1 MSGSAVPK
9 REAPYDLVVIG
20 GGSAGL
26 VASDFAARLGARV
39 ALIEA
44 HRIGGDC
51 TWTGCV
57 PSKALL
63 RAARA
68 AHEVRTAGRFGIVAP
83 SAQVDMGRV
92 VAHVRRAVQAVY
104 TMETPDVLAE
114 RGIEVFIGHTEFAD
128 ATAVRVGERTLH
140 ARRFLITT
148 GAGAAVPPI
157 PGLAD
162 VPFLTYENIFENE
175 RLPAHLLVIGAG
187 PVGLE
192 LALAHQ
198 RLGAAVTVVA
208 EELLPQEEREVRD
221 FVQAL
226 LADEGIR
233 LVRATVAAARRA
245 AGAIALDTSAGEF
258 RGDLLLVA
266 TGRTPNVEGLCL
278 ERAGIS
284 FDRSGIAVNR
294 FLRTAARHIFA
305 AGDVTGGPQ
314 FTHYAAWQAFQA
326 ARNALLPGR
335 SAGTTA
341 LVPRVTFLDPEVAHV
356 GLGEAEARARYE
368 DDVCVHRRPMAAV
381 DRAIADDETRGYLK
395 IVARR
400 NGRLLGA
407 TAIAS
412 HAGELIGELALAL
425 RHRLS
430 LDDVAATIHAYPTRT
445 TATQQLAADAA
456 VDRFR
461 AGLMGRAVLGLA
473 RLGR

>member
-1 MSGSAVPK
+1 MSRAGASK

-26 VASDFAARLGARV
+26 VAADFAARLGARV

-68 AHEVRTAGRFGIVAP
+68 AHDVRTAEHFGVVAP
-83 SAQVDMGRV
+83 LAQVDMPRV
-92 VAHVRRAVQAVY
+92 VAHVQRAVQAVY
-104 TMETPDVLAE
+104 AMETPDILAG
-114 RGIEVFIGHTEFAD
+114 RGITVLIGHAEFTD
-128 ATAVRVGERTLH
+128 ATSLRVRERTLR
-140 ARRFLITT
+140 ARRFLVAT
-148 GAGAAVPPI
+148 GARAAVPPI

-162 VPFLTYENIFENE
+162 VPFLTYENIFEHE
-175 RLPAHLLVIGAG
+175 RLPARLLVIGAG
-187 PVGLE
+187 PIGLE
-192 LALAHQ
+192 LGFAYQ
-198 RLGAAVTVVA
+198 RLGALVTVVA
-208 EELLPQEEREVRD
+208 EELLPQEEPEVRD
-221 FVQAL
+221 FVRAV
-226 LADEGIR
+226 LADEGLQ
-233 LVRATVAAARRA
+233 LVRASVVSARRN
-245 AGAIALDTSAGEF
+245 GGGIVLDTSAGEV

-284 FDRSGIAVNR
+284 FDRRGVAVDR
-294 FLRTAARHIFA
+294 FLRTSARHVLA

-335 SAGTTA
+335 SAGTTT

-356 GLGEAEARARYE
+356 GMAEAEARVRFQN
-368 DDVCVHRRPMAAV
+368 DVCVHRRPMAAV
-381 DRAIADDETRGYLK
+381 DRAIADGQTRGYLK

-407 TAIAS
+407 TAVAS
-412 HAGELIGELALAL
+412 HAGELIGELSLAL
-425 RHRLS
+425 RHGLT
-430 LDDVAATIHAYPTRT
+430 LDDVAATIHPYPTLS
-445 TATQQLAADAA
+445 TATQQVAADAA
-456 VDRFR
+456 LDRFR
-461 AGLMGRAVLGLA
+461 SGLVGRAALRLA